1 MDFNNVSLSP
11 MDVKVLGTGCAK
23 CKSLEKLTK
32 EVIEKNGINATVTK
46 GEDIME
52 IMKYKVETE
61 SKKAVEALYP
71 ELLKSGKLI
80 FKGVNLDEDNSKA
93 DAEKCKA
100 SGQSLLVICGDKK
113 VDLTSVGFMN
123 AVNSPE
129 KLKAELK
136 KTIDSML

>member
-1 MDFNNVSLSP
+1 MKKITVLLL
-11 MDVKVLGTGCAK
+11 VLGSIFSNMACTAQEK
-23 CKSLEKLTK
+23 KS
-32 EVIEKNGINATVTK
+32 NDGQK
-46 GEDIME
+46 GETIEVYYFHYTRRCMTCNA
-52 IMKYKVETE
+52 VETE